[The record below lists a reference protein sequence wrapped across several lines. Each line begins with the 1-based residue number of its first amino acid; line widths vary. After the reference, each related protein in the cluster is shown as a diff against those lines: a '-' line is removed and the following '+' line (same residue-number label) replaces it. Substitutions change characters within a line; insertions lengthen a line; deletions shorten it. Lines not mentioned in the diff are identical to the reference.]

1 MKEAG
6 SRIIIDKL
14 LRESEWVL
22 PGDDE
27 KVNVEPE
34 LTNKKGEADYVLMDS
49 KGFPLCVIEA
59 KRDLKSPLDG
69 KEQARGYADSLN
81 CRFVILSNGIRHY
94 QWDLEQGSPFVID
107 QFPTQKQMELRKQKF
122 NPPIEED
129 EKISKNYIGVTQN
142 PNFEKDPN
150 YLDESKRSD
159 YLIRNKIRALRDYQ
173 L

>member
-14 LRESEWVL
+14 LRESGWVL
-22 PGDDE
+22 PGDDGN
-27 KVNVEPE
+27 VNVEPE

-59 KRDLKSPLDG
+59 KRELKSPLDG

-81 CRFVILSNGIRHY
+81 CRFVILSNGIQHY

-107 QFPTQKQMELRKQKF
+107 QFPTQRQIELRKEKF
-122 NPPIEED
+122 NPPVEED
-129 EKISKNYIGVTQN
+129 EKISSDYIGVTQHLK
-142 PNFEKDPN
+142 NFN
-150 YLDESKRSD
+150 Y
-159 YLIRNKIRALRDYQ
+159 
-173 L
+173 